1 MRKGDKVFG
10 DLAVELGLL
19 SEQKLAACVKA
30 MQHQH
35 RGKRLIDLCR
45 DLDLLSADEI
55 KFVMQN
61 HKRKVERTWASAGGG
76 AAEVA
81 RQGERQRF
89 RRTGTQPAV
98 KPRSRK
104 TEIPIA
110 IDLDLDLDLDLDDAP
125 GDDAPGD
132 HAPGEDVFGADV
144 FGEDVFGDF
153 DQPAAGPDD
162 NLPASLPE
170 SGEEASFADVAPLEA
185 PLPPTVREQTRS
197 RITMGVVPV
206 VTRQPVA
213 RKDPAQLAAIDVL
226 LKRMVEADASD
237 LHLSA
242 GCSPMM
248 RCHGAMQQLEGV
260 PAMKQEELCKALL
273 EIAPARSQDEF
284 ATTNDAD
291 FAYAIEGLARFR
303 ANYFVDRRGMGA
315 VFRQIPMGIM
325 TPEQLGLPPKVLELC
340 ELTKGLVLVTGPTGS
355 GKSTTL
361 ATLVDVI
368 NRSRDD
374 HIITIED
381 PIEFVHENKRCL
393 VNQREVG
400 AHTRSFKVA
409 LRAALREDPDIVLV
423 GELRDLETIAIA
435 IETAETGHLVFG
447 TLHTTTAP
455 STVDRV
461 IDQFPSDRQAQI
473 RTMLSGSLRGVIAQ
487 VLCQRRGGGRV
498 AAYEIL
504 MGNAAVANLIR
515 EGKSHQLPSVMQTGR
530 SRGMQTLNDHLIEL
544 VRQGA
549 VDPREA
555 FLKASDKQ
563 GLQQQLAQAGVQLD
577 D

>member
-35 RGKRLIDLCR
+35 RGKRLIDVCR
-45 DLDLLSADEI
+45 ELELLSADEV
-55 KFVMQN
+55 KFVLQN

-76 AAEVA
+76 TAEVA
-81 RQGERQRF
+81 GQGERQRF

-98 KPRSRK
+98 RPRSRK

-110 IDLDLDLDLDLDDAP
+110 IDLDLDLDLGDAS
-125 GDDAPGD
+125 GDQAAD
-132 HAPGEDVFGADV
+132 EDVFGNLAP
-144 FGEDVFGDF
+144 
-153 DQPAAGPDD
+153 PAAGTDD
-162 NLPASLPE
+162 NLPTSLPE
-170 SGEEASFADVAPLEA
+170 SRNEASFADVLPLEA

-213 RKDPAQLAAIDVL
+213 RRDPAQQSAIDVL

-242 GCSPMM
+242 GCLPMM
-248 RCHGAMQQLEGV
+248 RCHGAMQPLQGA
-260 PAMKQEELCKALL
+260 PAMEQEELCKVLL
-273 EIAPARSQDEF
+273 QIAPERSQDEF

-315 VFRQIPMGIM
+315 VFRQIPMGIL

-355 GKSTTL
+355 RASPPPWPPWSTC
-361 ATLVDVI
+361 I

-381 PIEFVHENKRCL
+381 PIEFVHENKSCL

-400 AHTRSFKVA
+400 RTRAPSRRPCA
-409 LRAALREDPDIVLV
+409 PRCARTRTSCWWARCATWRPSPSPS
-423 GELRDLETIAIA
+423 RPPRPATWSSAPC
-435 IETAETGHLVFG
+435 TPPRP
-447 TLHTTTAP
+447 P
-455 STVDRV
+455 STVDRI
-461 IDQFPSDRQAQI
+461 IDQFPADRQAQI
-473 RTMLSGSLRGVIAQ
+473 RTMLSESLRGVIAQ
-487 VLCQRRGGGRV
+487 VLCKQTRRRPRGGLRGPDGQRGGG
-498 AAYEIL
+498 
-504 MGNAAVANLIR
+504 
-515 EGKSHQLPSVMQTGR
+515 QP
-530 SRGMQTLNDHLIEL
+530 
-544 VRQGA
+544 
-549 VDPREA
+549 DPRGQD
-555 FLKASDKQ
+555 LTRSPP
-563 GLQQQLAQAGVQLD
+563 
-577 D
+577 